1 MGEKKRDK
9 EIDIM
14 REGNEKGE
22 RKEDF
27 NHIDLCEENIEQNDA
42 N

>member
-22 RKEDF
+22 GKK
-27 NHIDLCEENIEQNDA
+27 ILIILTSVKKT
-42 N
+42 